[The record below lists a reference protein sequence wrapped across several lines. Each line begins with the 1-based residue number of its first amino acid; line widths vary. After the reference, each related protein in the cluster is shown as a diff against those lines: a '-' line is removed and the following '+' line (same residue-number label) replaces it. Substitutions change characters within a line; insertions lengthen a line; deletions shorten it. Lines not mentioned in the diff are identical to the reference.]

1 MTNPSPSH
9 TFRVRH
15 CAYMRYFSSPS
26 PPETCLPCLNIY
38 AISSRCHVFTLIFRV
53 SYTSNN
59 EIQCIH
65 KTERGRA
72 GERERV
78 EGEKRLNR
86 QYLPQL
92 ENVGDILS
100 PKSIW
105 LGECFIW
112 KGRLSGRT
120 WCYELLK
127 VQREGNYSVVGNAT
141 YVCVCAPAT
150 VCWWICLCAC
160 DCSPEEKGLGQC
172 SQMMSG
178 AYHFISIRHTTTVLT
193 LFRLTTA
200 FTTVG
205 HSILIENLLVG
216 ISGTVLDWF

>member
-141 YVCVCAPAT
+141 YVCVRACYCMLMNMFVRMWLLAWRKRVRT
-150 VCWWICLCAC
+150 VQSDDEWCI
-160 DCSPEEKGLGQC
+160 PF
-172 SQMMSG
+172 
-178 AYHFISIRHTTTVLT
+178 HFH
-193 LFRLTTA
+193 
-200 FTTVG
+200 
-205 HSILIENLLVG
+205 
-216 ISGTVLDWF
+216 